1 MFALKLNEI
10 KKMYSTRTVF
20 ENVTAGIESGEKIA
34 IVGPN
39 GVGKST
45 LLKILTG
52 ELRPES
58 GTVVWDKGISAERI
72 GLMTQQAVWEPNETV
87 QEYVRRARAG
97 LLSVEREMREI
108 EVLLSGDVISREIN
122 DLMSRYGTLQE
133 QFEAEG
139 GYTYEREVER
149 MLGEVG
155 LPEAVWS
162 TEVAKASGGQKTRA
176 QLARLLLQEP
186 QVLLLDE
193 PTNHLDA
200 ETMDWLEDVIRTFA
214 GTVITVSHDRY
225 FLDQVATRILELSP
239 EGLGSYLGNY
249 SAYVEAKELE
259 RRQQQLAYDK
269 QQAEMKKLEDTIRMF
284 RGWFH
289 SAEANAKGMGALA
302 PYIKA
307 AAKTHVARMRSKERQ
322 LERLHDNKVS
332 RPKEAQ
338 SIHAKFE
345 TEDRLGNRV
354 FLLEDVA
361 VRFGERELYRDV
373 SVAVERGERI
383 ALVGPNG
390 IGKSTLLKVI
400 TGELEP
406 SEGAVKRAPQARIGY
421 FGQEV
426 DRLDRE
432 RTVLEEILDIDGMKQ
447 SDARTTLA
455 WFLFRGE
462 EINKKIGVLSQG
474 EKCRVAFVKLYFSGA
489 NVLVLDEPTNYLD
502 ISAREKIEDAL
513 LNFPGTLLLVSHDRY
528 MVQRLATQLLLFEPG
543 KVSHFAGSLDEW
555 TETKR
560 MRAQSPE
567 EQKREE
573 QRMILQMQM
582 SLLADRLADRHAK
595 EEERMEIQAELNRV
609 QEELRL
615 YM

>member
-1 MFALKLNEI
+1 MFALKLNDV

-20 ENVTAGIESGEKIA
+20 ENVTMGIEYGEKVA

-39 GVGKST
+39 GVGKTT
-45 LLKILTG
+45 LLKVLTG

-58 GTVVWDKGISAERI
+58 GSVAWDKGISVDQI
-72 GLMTQQAVWEPNETV
+72 GLLTQQAVWEPQETV
-87 QEYVRRARAG
+87 YEFVRRSRTG
-97 LLSVEREMREI
+97 LLSLEKEMREI
-108 EVLLSGDVISREIN
+108 EVLLSSDVISREIN
-122 DLMSRYGTLQE
+122 DLMDQYGTLQE
-133 QFEAEG
+133 QFEAQG
-139 GYTYEREVER
+139 GYTYEREIER
-149 MLGEVG
+149 VLGEVG
-155 LPEAVWS
+155 LPEAVWG
-162 TEVAKASGGQKTRA
+162 TELANASGGQKTRA

-200 ETMDWLEDVIRTFA
+200 ETMDWLEGVIRKFA

-225 FLDQVATRILELSP
+225 FLDQVATRILELSQ
-239 EGLGSYLGNY
+239 EGLASYAGNY
-249 SAYVEAKELE
+249 TAYVEAKELE

-269 QQAEMKKLEDTIRMF
+269 QQAEMKHLEETIRMF

-289 SAEANAKGMGALA
+289 SAEANAKGMGAMA
-302 PYIKA
+302 PFLKA

-322 LERLHDNKVS
+322 LERLQDNKAS
-332 RPKEAQ
+332 RPKDVQ
-338 SIHAKFE
+338 SIHVKFD

-373 SVAVERGERI
+373 SVAVERGQRL

-406 SEGAVKRAPQARIGY
+406 SEGVVKRAPQARIGY

-426 DRLDRE
+426 DRLDPE
-432 RTVLEEILDIDGMKQ
+432 KTVLQEILDIDGMKQ

-462 EINKKIGVLSQG
+462 DVSKKIGMLSQG

-502 ISAREKIEDAL
+502 IPTRERIENAL

-543 KVSHFAGSLDEW
+543 KVAHFAGSLDEW
-555 TETKR
+555 T
-560 MRAQSPE
+560 
-567 EQKREE
+567 
-573 QRMILQMQM
+573 
-582 SLLADRLADRHAK
+582 
-595 EEERMEIQAELNRV
+595 
-609 QEELRL
+609 
-615 YM
+615 

>member
-1 MFALKLNEI
+1 MLLLKLNDV

-20 ENVTAGIESGEKIA
+20 ENVTVGIESGEKVA

-39 GVGKST
+39 GVGKTT
-45 LLKILTG
+45 LLKVLTG

-58 GTVVWDKGISAERI
+58 GTVTWDKGISVDRI
-72 GLMTQQAVWEPNETV
+72 GLLTQQAVWEPQETV
-87 QEYVRRARAG
+87 YEFVRRSRMG
-97 LLSVEREMREI
+97 LLSVEQEMREI
-108 EVLLSGDVISREIN
+108 EVLLSSDVISREIN
-122 DLMSRYGTLQE
+122 DLMDRYGTLQE
-133 QFEAEG
+133 QFEAQG
-139 GYTYEREVER
+139 GYTYEREIER
-149 MLGEVG
+149 VLAEVG
-155 LPEAVWS
+155 LPEAVWG
-162 TEVAKASGGQKTRA
+162 TELVYASGGQKTRA

-200 ETMDWLEDVIRTFA
+200 ETMDWLEDVIRKFA

-225 FLDQVATRILELSP
+225 FLDQVATRVLELSQ
-239 EGLGSYLGNY
+239 EGLASYAGNY
-249 SAYVEAKELE
+249 TAYVEAKELE

-269 QQAEMKKLEDTIRMF
+269 QQAEMKHLEETIRMF

-289 SAEANAKGMGALA
+289 SAEAKAKGMGGATPFL
-302 PYIKA
+302 KA
-307 AAKTHVARMRSKERQ
+307 AAKTHVARMRSKEQQ
-322 LERLHDNKVS
+322 LERLQENKVS
-332 RPKEAQ
+332 RPKDVQ
-338 SIHAKFE
+338 SIHVKFD

-373 SVAVERGERI
+373 SVAVERGQRI

-400 TGELEP
+400 TGELDP
-406 SEGAVKRAPQARIGY
+406 SEGMVKRAPQVRIGY

-426 DRLDRE
+426 DRLDPE
-432 RTVLEEILDIDGMKQ
+432 KTVLQEILDIEGMKQ
-447 SDARTTLA
+447 SEARTTLA

-462 EINKKIGVLSQG
+462 DISKKIALLSQG

-502 ISAREKIEDAL
+502 IPARERIENAL

-528 MVQRLATQLLLFEPG
+528 MVQRLATQLLLFGPG
-543 KVSHFAGSLDEW
+543 KVAHFAGSLDEW
-555 TETKR
+555 TDTKR

-567 EQKREE
+567 EQERVER
-573 QRMILQMQM
+573 RMILQMEL
-582 SLLADRLADRHAK
+582 SRLADRLADRHVK
-595 EEERMEIQAELNRV
+595 EEERMEIHAEMNRV
-609 QEELRL
+609 QEVLRF